1 MNIACPTEVPP
12 PANLSEADG
21 GALSLPAGHPDSL
34 AAALEKTAREFPSHG
49 VICLDGNGE
58 AREQSYPDLLAEAAR
73 LLGGLRAAG
82 LKPGDPV
89 LFQLD
94 KNPEFIAA
102 FWACVLGGFVPVP
115 VSIAP
120 TYEQPHSILA
130 KLRNAWTMLGEP
142 LTLAGSGLAPRLRAF
157 AEREGLAGFRVETPE
172 ALRAHP
178 PATGWH
184 PSRPDDL
191 ALLLLTSGSTGLPKA
206 VRQTQR
212 SLLSWAA
219 STAVFCRFTPA
230 DVSINWM
237 PLDHVGGIVMFH
249 LRDVII
255 GCRQVHAP
263 TETVL
268 QHPLRWLEW
277 IERYR
282 ATITW
287 APNFAFG
294 LVNEQ
299 AAELD
304 RRRFDLSSMRF
315 ILNAGEAIVSKTTR
329 RFLSLL
335 APHGLPATAMRPA
348 WGMSETSSATTYS
361 NRFTLET
368 TSDSAAFVEVGEPIP
383 GIRLRIVDQHDV
395 PVPAGKIG
403 RLQIRGI
410 SVTEG
415 YHQNPEAN
423 QKSYTA
429 DGWFITGD
437 LGVIKDEQLS
447 ITGREKDIII
457 INGVN
462 FYSHEIESVVEEVD
476 GVEVSFTAASA
487 IRSPGENTDRIAVFF
502 CPTPGA
508 ESRLPDLVKA
518 IRAAVVKAEG
528 VNVDYVVPLAKD
540 AIPKTAI
547 GKIQRSQLKQ
557 QFERGDYAELVRKY
571 SGQAT
576 EPASTPDW
584 FYRLGWRDGAISEQA
599 LPAGASLLF
608 FADDSGLAASV
619 ARELGAA
626 GHRCT
631 LVEAGDDFTKT
642 GPDSFRLSPAKP
654 DHYRQLFGGLER
666 MPDYIVHAWTYGHDE
681 AEPVSVA
688 ELEAAQAVG
697 VYSLLGLARALAKA
711 DLGERVIRLL
721 VVSSQTR
728 VVEETDHISYAKAPI
743 IGLVRTIPQELAFV
757 ECHHVGLESA
767 EAKTNPRR
775 ILTELRGW
783 SQTTEAAWRG
793 DTRKVLCL
801 KKAVPSPAPRELP
814 FKTGGFYLLSGG
826 IGGIGQHF
834 AGYLLRHFDA
844 RLLVVGRTPLP
855 PRSEWKKILAAGG
868 PAAERIRS
876 YEALEVQGGELEYVA
891 VDVADLPAMESA
903 LERAGRKWARS
914 LDGVFHLAG
923 VYQESLLENET
934 IENLAAVLRPKV
946 SGTWVLNQLARRHPG
961 CLFINFSSVISLFG
975 SLSTGGYAAANNFLD
990 AFSHYQRQVCRL
1002 RAYNFLWSSWFEIGM
1017 SRGYDVQEA
1026 LRMRGYLSISA
1037 EQGVESLLY
1046 ALRHD
1051 HTQLV
1056 IGIDGANRSIK
1067 KYLAAEEAAS
1077 APAVAEKI
1085 NYVAPRNE
1093 IERALAKTWEG
1104 VLGVPRVGLKDNF
1117 FELGGRSLLAAKMFA
1132 QISRTLG
1139 KSLNI
1144 PALFKAPT
1152 VEQLALVFFEQPKSS
1167 AIKISALQAGGA
1179 RAPLFLIPDAGMEA
1193 SAFADQVR
1201 GLGPDQP
1208 CFVLELRVLS
1218 AASSQPANVPE
1229 TARLLAEEI
1238 MANNPTGP
1246 CALASRGFGAVLAWE
1261 TARELVARGRTVS
1274 SLILIEPPPA
1284 AFFARDDANQAPA
1297 YRLVKPAGASGGMLG
1312 RLFKKGSA
1320 GEDGVTKELR
1330 QTREKY
1336 GEVRLAPAACP
1347 VNVFAPAAFPQPWK
1361 ELAPAGCSVF
1371 PLGEIGARL
1380 PALLA
1385 P

>member
-1 MNIACPTEVPP
+1 MNIECPTEIFP
-12 PANLSEADG
+12 PANLSEVDG
-21 GALSLPAGHPDSL
+21 GALSLPAGHPASL
-34 AAALEKTAREFPSHG
+34 AEALEKTAREFPGHG
-49 VICLDGNGE
+49 VICLDGAGGTL
-58 AREQSYPDLLAEAAR
+58 EQSYPELLAEAAR
-73 LLGGLRAAG
+73 LLGGLRALG

-89 LFQLD
+89 LFQLE
-94 KNPEFIAA
+94 KNPEFVSA

-115 VSIAP
+115 ISIAP
-120 TYEQPHSILA
+120 TYEEPHSVLS

-142 LTLAGSGLAPRLRAF
+142 PTLAGSSLAPRLRAF
-157 AEREGLAGFRVETPE
+157 AEREALAGFRVETPE
-172 ALRAHP
+172 ALRVHP
-178 PATGWH
+178 PATVWH
-184 PSRPDDL
+184 PSQPDDL

-219 STAVFCRFTPA
+219 STAVCCQFTPA

-263 TETVL
+263 TEAVL
-268 QHPLRWLEW
+268 QHPLSWLEW

-287 APNFAFG
+287 APNFAFS
-294 LVNEQ
+294 LINEQ
-299 AAELD
+299 AAELAQ
-304 RRRFDLSSMRF
+304 RRFDLSSMRF
-315 ILNAGEAIVSKTTR
+315 ILNAGEAIVSKTAR

-335 APHGLPATAMRPA
+335 TPHGLPATSMRPA

-361 NRFTLET
+361 RRFTLAA
-368 TSDSAAFVEVGEPIP
+368 TSDNAAFVEVGEPIP

-395 PVPAGKIG
+395 TVPAGKIG

-415 YHQNPEAN
+415 YHKNPEAN
-423 QKSYTA
+423 HKSYTA

-437 LGVIKDEQLS
+437 LGVIKDGQLS

-462 FYSHEIESVVEEVD
+462 FYSHEIESVVEEID
-476 GVEVSFTAASA
+476 GVEVSFTAACA
-487 IRSPGENTDRIAVFF
+487 VRLPGENTDRIAIFF
-502 CPTPGA
+502 CPTPAA
-508 ESRLPDLVKA
+508 ESRLPDLVKT

-528 VNVDYVVPLAKD
+528 VNADYVLPLARD

-571 SGQAT
+571 SGQAS

-584 FYRLGWRDGAISEQA
+584 FYRMGWRDGAIPETA

-619 ARELGAA
+619 AHELSAA
-626 GHRCT
+626 GHPCT
-631 LVEAGDDFTKT
+631 LVEPGADFAKT
-642 GPDSFRLSPAKP
+642 GSASFRLSPTNL
-654 DHYRQLFGGLER
+654 DHYQQLIGSLER
-666 MPDYIVHAWTYGHDE
+666 VPDYIVHAWTYGHDE
-681 AEPVSVA
+681 REPASVA
-688 ELEAAQAVG
+688 ELEAAQAFG
-697 VYSLLGLARALAKA
+697 VYSLLGLARALAKS
-711 DLGERVIRLL
+711 DLGERALRLL

-728 VVEETDHISYAKAPI
+728 VVHETDSITYVKAPI
-743 IGLVRTIPQELAFV
+743 IGLVRTIPQELASV
-757 ECHHVGLESA
+757 DCHHVGLEPA
-767 EAKTNPRR
+767 DEANARWV
-775 ILTELRGW
+775 LSELRGW
-783 SQTTEAAWRG
+783 SQTTETAWRG
-793 DTRKVLCL
+793 GVRKIPCL
-801 KKAVPSPAPRELP
+801 EKAVSSPAPGELP
-814 FKTGGFYLLSGG
+814 FKTGDFYLLSGG

-844 RLLVVGRTPLP
+844 RLLIVGRTPLP

-891 VDVADLPAMESA
+891 ADVADLPAMR
-903 LERAGRKWARS
+903 RAFEQASRKWARP
-914 LDGVFHLAG
+914 LAGVFHLAG

-934 IENLAAVLRPKV
+934 IEDLAATMRPKV
-946 SGTWVLNQLARRHPG
+946 SGTWVLNQLAKNTPG

-990 AFSHYQRQVCRL
+990 AFSHYQRQVCGL

-1017 SRGYDVQEA
+1017 SRGYDAHEA

-1046 ALRHD
+1046 ALRHH

-1056 IGIDGANRSIK
+1056 VGIDGSNRHIK
-1067 KYLAAEEAAS
+1067 KYLAADAS
-1077 APAVAEKI
+1077 PSDAPAVEKAS
-1085 NYVAPRNE
+1085 YVAPRTE
-1093 IERALAKTWEG
+1093 VERTLTKIWEDI
-1104 VLGVPRVGLKDNF
+1104 LGVPRVGLKDNF

-1132 QISRTLG
+1132 QINRALG

-1152 VEQLALVFFEQPKSS
+1152 VEQLAVVFFEQPKSS
-1167 AIKISALQAGGA
+1167 SIKITALQVGGA
-1179 RAPLFLIPDAGMEA
+1179 RAPLFLIPDAGMEG
-1193 SAFADQVR
+1193 SAFADR
-1201 GLGPDQP
+1201 MRELGPDQP
-1208 CFVLELRVLS
+1208 CFALQARALS
-1218 AASSQPANVPE
+1218 SVSSQPANVSE
-1229 TARLLAEEI
+1229 IGRLLAEEI
-1238 MANNPTGP
+1238 VAINPTGS
-1246 CALASRGFGAVLAWE
+1246 CAVGSHGFGAILAWE
-1261 TARELVARGRTVS
+1261 TARQLAARGRTVS
-1274 SLILIEPPPA
+1274 LLALIEPPPS
-1284 AFFARDDANQAPA
+1284 AFFAREDAGQTPA
-1297 YRLVKPAGASGGMLG
+1297 YRLVKPAGVSGGMFG
-1312 RLFKKGSA
+1312 RLFKKGSG
-1320 GEDGVTKELR
+1320 GEDGVTKEQR
-1330 QTREKY
+1330 QAREKY
-1336 GEVRLAPAACP
+1336 GEARLVPAACP
-1347 VNVFAPAAFPQPWK
+1347 LAVFAANRPRQPWQ
-1361 ELAPAGCSVF
+1361 ELAPSGCSVF
-1371 PLGEIGARL
+1371 SPAEIGARL
-1380 PALLA
+1380 SGLLA
-1385 P
+1385 Q